1 MNTDAT
7 RSRGTISST
16 TMVALATGGAMVVTI
31 AWMLA
36 GGSASEGQITET
48 DLFTVERGG
57 FEISIPSSGDLASL
71 DIVEIRNR
79 LEGTSTIMWLIPEG
93 STVEEGELLLRLD
106 DETVNN
112 NIEKEEELLTLSKN
126 QLENAISNLEIA
138 EKRRD
143 TNVSQAQLKID
154 LAKLDLEAWQHGD
167 VVSRRK

>member
-36 GGSASEGQITET
+36 GGSGSEGQITET

-79 LEGTSTIMWLIPEG
+79 LEGT
-93 STVEEGELLLRLD
+93 
-106 DETVNN
+106 
-112 NIEKEEELLTLSKN
+112 
-126 QLENAISNLEIA
+126 
-138 EKRRD
+138 
-143 TNVSQAQLKID
+143 
-154 LAKLDLEAWQHGD
+154 
-167 VVSRRK
+167 